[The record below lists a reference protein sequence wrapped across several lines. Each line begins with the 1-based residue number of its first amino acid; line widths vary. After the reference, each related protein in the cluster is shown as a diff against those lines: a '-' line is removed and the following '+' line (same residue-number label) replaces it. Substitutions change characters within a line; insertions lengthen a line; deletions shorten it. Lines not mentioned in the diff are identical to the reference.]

1 MSQWTDDCVGSVRRS
16 AHATRSFRSSVRRAA
31 QPLAPAA
38 LAPGVPAGGPHF
50 VALAL
55 VRAYP
60 ASDPGEGPVMAAVL
74 DARSGLWL
82 GTLQGLALAGADCA
96 AGPELDGAAPRR
108 RSDLRR
114 TDGAR
119 PRSPAGRRRA
129 A

>member
-1 MSQWTDDCVGSVRRS
+1 VGSVRRS
-16 AHATRSFRSSVRRAA
+16 AHATQIFRSSVHRAA

-55 VRAYP
+55 VRARP
-60 ASDPGEGPVMAAVL
+60 ASDPGEGPVTAAVL
-74 DARSGLWL
+74 DTRGGLWL
-82 GTLQGLALAGADCA
+82 GTLQGFALAGADGA
-96 AGPELDGAAPRR
+96 AGPELASAAPRR

-119 PRSPAGRRRA
+119 PRSPAARRRA